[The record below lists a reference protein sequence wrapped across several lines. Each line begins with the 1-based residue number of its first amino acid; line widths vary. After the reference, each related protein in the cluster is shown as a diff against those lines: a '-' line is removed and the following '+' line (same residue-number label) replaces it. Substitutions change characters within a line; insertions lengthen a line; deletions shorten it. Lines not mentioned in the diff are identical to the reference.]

1 MRYDT
6 PPAGDADPLP
16 DWGDPD
22 APLVYVSYGTVTAT
36 VGPFAAVYPA
46 TVAALADRPVRVLLT
61 TGDGAD
67 VAALGPLPDNVRVE
81 RFRPQQ
87 AVMPLAAAA
96 IGHGGFGTTMTA
108 LVHAVPL
115 VVLPLFAFDQF
126 VNADAVAA
134 AGAGLAVAGEV
145 DGVGRLADAVDAVLA
160 DDAYSAGARR
170 IAEEIASQP
179 PVGSA
184 VTVWL
189 LERLGGRPAD
199 YRPGGPG
206 TGTRTRSG
214 VPADDQSSSGASSA
228 LVAHD
233 VESASSWTSTWVPSS
248 RVTSTSYRLSSSPFS
263 VSVTRPPPVCASAA
277 ALARSSSAPVIA
289 DSVAVVVPAS
299 GGEGDAPAH
308 CDDTNDGG
316 GDDGCSRPVLHVCS
330 SSGCAR
336 RTWLCAPNRALASLN
351 VA

>member
-1 MRYDT
+1 MGAVFARLPALPRHEAEEIVMREVFAGLDATYALPGLGEIVDTWRPDAIVRDPAEFASYVVAEQRGVPHVSMAIAPAALEAFMLPVVDGDLRDLGADLGADGILAAPVVSMVPPVLDGPRAGTGHVTRVRYDT

-184 VTVWL
+184 VAV
-189 LERLGGRPAD
+189 LERLGGQPD
-199 YRPGGPG
+199 
-206 TGTRTRSG
+206 
-214 VPADDQSSSGASSA
+214 
-228 LVAHD
+228 
-233 VESASSWTSTWVPSS
+233 
-248 RVTSTSYRLSSSPFS
+248 
-263 VSVTRPPPVCASAA
+263 
-277 ALARSSSAPVIA
+277 
-289 DSVAVVVPAS
+289 
-299 GGEGDAPAH
+299 
-308 CDDTNDGG
+308 
-316 GDDGCSRPVLHVCS
+316 
-330 SSGCAR
+330 
-336 RTWLCAPNRALASLN
+336 
-351 VA
+351 

>member
-1 MRYDT
+1 MRDPAEFASYVVAEQRGVPHASMAIAPAALEAFMLPVVDGDLRDLGADRGADGILAAPVVSMVPPVLDGPRAGTGLVTRVRYDT

-184 VTVWL
+184 VAV
-189 LERLGGRPAD
+189 LERLGGQRD
-199 YRPGGPG
+199 
-206 TGTRTRSG
+206 
-214 VPADDQSSSGASSA
+214 
-228 LVAHD
+228 
-233 VESASSWTSTWVPSS
+233 
-248 RVTSTSYRLSSSPFS
+248 
-263 VSVTRPPPVCASAA
+263 
-277 ALARSSSAPVIA
+277 
-289 DSVAVVVPAS
+289 
-299 GGEGDAPAH
+299 
-308 CDDTNDGG
+308 
-316 GDDGCSRPVLHVCS
+316 
-330 SSGCAR
+330 
-336 RTWLCAPNRALASLN
+336 
-351 VA
+351 